1 MDKASAK
8 SPRTTNTA
16 ANQIHGRIFFKSFH
30 LPVLGS
36 GSSSASCGQEVPT
49 VSTQDLQCIAIGSLN
64 FPDSLQAGMSPYIL
78 NTQEP
83 TVHNPPKEYMA
94 QQSYTCHSGLRG
106 TRRISCSAG
115 RTHVLLTVCSVYS
128 PTMQACSVDRDTPQ
142 PSPTMHP
149 CREEECS
156 QYDCL
161 RLRRRSQDSMQP
173 SSASADL
180 PSWPQEC
187 CSLLL

>member
-1 MDKASAK
+1 MASGSRSAEIATWI
-8 SPRTTNTA
+8 PRRWTKQVQNHQEP
-16 ANQIHGRIFFKSFH
+16 QIQQPTRYTGGYCKSFH

-94 QQSYTCHSGLRG
+94 QQSY
-106 TRRISCSAG
+106 A
-115 RTHVLLTVCSVYS
+115 